1 MRGEP
6 VAAKGCGPDGATGGE
21 PVVVTGGEPV
31 DALRGEFDVAL
42 EGEHVASTK
51 NEGGA
56 AATRG
61 KYVTPATRGGDVNIT
76 ENEAVAAV
84 RSEDVA
90 VMDMIPWQ
98 ACKPR

>member
-1 MRGEP
+1 MGKLSCW
-6 VAAKGCGPDGATGGE
+6 ATKYLNTTGGR
-21 PVVVTGGEPV
+21 GS
-31 DALRGEFDVAL
+31 GEFDVAL